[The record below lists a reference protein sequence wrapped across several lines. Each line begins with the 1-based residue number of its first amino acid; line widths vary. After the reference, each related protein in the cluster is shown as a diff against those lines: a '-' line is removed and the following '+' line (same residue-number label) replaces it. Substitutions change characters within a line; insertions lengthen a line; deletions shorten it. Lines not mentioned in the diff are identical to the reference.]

1 MISVRVRSFSG
12 PYSVRIREKTD
23 LKNFKYGHFSGSVH
37 EGGFVKPLTFDYEL
51 RYQWYI
57 LRIQIRAPKAAF
69 KFRNLKIKNFHYSQF
84 FKNQFE
90 KNARISSTF
99 NFLKFGQSA
108 RFKS

>member
-1 MISVRVRSFSG
+1 MKSVRVRSFSG
-12 PYSVRIREKTD
+12 PYSVRMREKTD

-69 KFRNLKIKNFHYSQF
+69 KISKFE
-84 FKNQFE
+84 NQ
-90 KNARISSTF
+90 
-99 NFLKFGQSA
+99 KFSLLSI
-108 RFKS
+108 F